1 MKRVGVLLVAL
12 LFTACLW
19 ATVNLSNDFQIPLRV
34 ETNVIFPDGKTSAAP
49 VPSRLTVDVKASG
62 WQLARMLY
70 NHPPVCA
77 IDLRDVERTSGT
89 IIFHQ
94 RDLLEHISLPP
105 EAHVVSMQ
113 PDSFAV
119 ILDNLTE
126 KTVPIIPDVSL
137 EFVNGF
143 ECVGAVHAQPE
154 SVQVSGA
161 RSIIEKIRDWHT
173 KYTSLHRVVL
183 PINQDVPL
191 SDTLRDIV
199 TLSRSSV
206 TITADVQQ
214 IADRK
219 FEEVPINVLHAP
231 QNTHID
237 LKPPTLTVWLRGG
250 AETLARL
257 TSQDI
262 QASVDY
268 YTLAAT
274 NPDSAEIAVTAPGET
289 KVLQEIPNN
298 AQWFV
303 IVNQ

>member
-1 MKRVGVLLVAL
+1 MKRVGVLLGAMLITV
-12 LFTACLW
+12 CLW
-19 ATVNLSNDFQIPLRV
+19 ATVNLSKDFEIPLRV
-34 ETNVIFPDGKTSAAP
+34 ETNVTFPDGKTSAAL
-49 VPSRLTVDVKASG
+49 VPSRLTVSVKASG

-70 NHPPVCA
+70 NHPPVCV
-77 IDLRDVERTSGT
+77 IDLRDAEHAGGT

-94 RDLLEHISLPP
+94 RDLLEHIALPP
-105 EAHVVSMQ
+105 DAHVVSMQ
-113 PDSFAV
+113 PDSIAV

-126 KTVPIIPDVSL
+126 KTVPIIPDVTL

-143 ECVGAVHAQPE
+143 ERVGAVHAQPE

-161 RSIIEKIRDWHT
+161 RTIIEKIHDWRT
-173 KYTSLHRVVL
+173 KYTSLHHVVL

-214 IADRK
+214 IADKK
-219 FEEVPINVLHAP
+219 FEEVPINILHAP
-231 QNTHID
+231 PDTHID

-257 TSQDI
+257 TPQDI
-262 QASVDY
+262 QATMDY

-274 NPDSAEIAVTAPGET
+274 NPDSAEIEVSAPGGT
-289 KVLQEIPNN
+289 KVIQEIPNA

-303 IVNQ
+303 MVSQ